1 MFWGGLMKRKI
12 LTYELA
18 GIVLLVFLGAA
29 LHFTFAF
36 SGRNLVVGAFSAVN
50 ESVWEHLKLAIWP
63 AILLAGIEF
72 LPLRREANNFWIA
85 KAVAVYFMALLIPV
99 IFYTYTSFIT
109 ESLAIDLSSF
119 VVTVILGQVV
129 SYKLLTYKKLPAKA
143 NWVALALLVLLA
155 VLFVVFTYSPPH
167 LPIFLDPETGL
178 YGIA

>member
-1 MFWGGLMKRKI
+1 MKRKI
-12 LTYELA
+12 FNYELA
-18 GIVLLVFLGAA
+18 GIVLIVFLGAA

-36 SGRNLVVGAFSAVN
+36 SGNNLVVGAFSAVN
-50 ESVWEHLKLAIWP
+50 ESVWEHLKLAVWP
-63 AILLAGIEF
+63 AILLAAVEF
-72 LPLRREANNFWIA
+72 FPLKREANNFWIA
-85 KAVAVYFMALLIPV
+85 KAVEAYFMVMLIPV

-119 VVTVILGQVV
+119 VVTVILGQIV
-129 SYKLLTYKKLPAKA
+129 SYKLVTYKKLPVKA

-167 LPIFLDPETGL
+167 LPTFLDPQTGL